1 MKSPLRALLDCIREV
16 TANTSEAE
24 KGHSFE
30 VLVKRF
36 LETEP
41 TYKERFSEV
50 WLWSDW
56 PYAKG
61 RHDVGID
68 LVAKESA
75 TDGYVAVQ
83 CKCYAESHLMNQHD
97 LETFFAAYNRNWATE
112 RSNKLYFESG
122 LIIATTDKWNE
133 TIIETIREQERPC
146 RYIGLTDLETA
157 PVDWEKLGKG
167 QAGDI
172 PKYEPKP
179 HQREAIAAVL
189 QGLQQADRGKLIM
202 ACGTGK
208 TFTALRLAE
217 AYTQGK
223 GCVLFLAPSIA
234 LVAQSL
240 REWMSQTVC
249 SLHPIAVCSDAGAS
263 RVDDLLDISAGN
275 LASPATTD
283 PDAIAR
289 NYARYKGKN
298 LTVIFST
305 YQSLDKVWQ
314 AQNAGALPEFD
325 LCICDEAHRTTGVSL
340 FNTKTDSVDESLF
353 VRIHDSSYI
362 QCRKRVYMTATP
374 RVYTETARRK
384 AKDAKAD
391 VVSMDDPA
399 QYGEEFFRLPFS
411 RAVREGLLADYK
423 VLVLCV
429 DEDYVK
435 DIFGQDLPQ
444 DEKGEVQLDDA
455 VKMVGC
461 YNGLRKKVLL
471 PKSMRRPQPADG
483 SGADSSGADGSA
495 SSAAPDG
502 GAYDP
507 TRPDN
512 PHDAHDFLTTDPL
525 PMRRA
530 VAFTGKIAASKA
542 NTELWG
548 KMVERIRERE
558 EEESAFLPST
568 MKHVDGTMDM
578 NERQELLSW
587 LKGADGNPEQECR
600 ILSNARCLSEGVDVP
615 SLDAVMFMAPRR
627 SKVDVVQS
635 VGRVMRLAPGKKFGY
650 IILPIGIPSDAK
662 PEDVLDKDEKYAV
675 VWDVLQALRSHDDRF
690 NAEINSIELNKG
702 RGDRIAVVGVTGKKR
717 NKNAGLRDAAE
728 NSGAHNDDGATER
741 ITQTAA
747 TQGDFFNT
755 LFANKLESWK
765 EGILVRTVKKCGD
778 RRYWEDWARNIAK
791 IAERQIQSI
800 NDLLDKG
807 IGREEFQLFLSG
819 LRENTNPA
827 ISESDAIEMLAQQF
841 ISRPVFNAL
850 FGKYQFAENNPVSK
864 TMNDMLDIVQQ
875 NTDESDLRE
884 LSRFY
889 HSVQDRTRSIDN
901 AAGRQQVVVE
911 LYDKF
916 FKQAFPRMADKLG
929 IVYTPVPV
937 VDFIVHSVH
946 KVLQKEFGVK
956 EGLGAHGVKILD
968 PFTGTGTFIV
978 RAIQSGL
985 IKRSQ
990 LPYKYR
996 NELFACEI
1004 VLLAYYIACVN
1015 IEVAYHGV
1023 MQQDEYEPFNGICL
1037 TDTFRM
1043 DGNSVAD
1050 KDLFDAFEDNGERVK
1065 KLCKQDIRVII
1076 GNPPYSVGQT
1086 SANDNNQ
1093 NESYPC
1099 LDQRIAETY
1108 AAQSKSQLKNS
1119 LYDSYIRAFRWA
1131 SDRISDDGI
1140 LAFVT
1145 NGTYIDNNTM
1155 SGFRKALMGE
1165 FDSIYCFNLRGNQ
1178 RTSGEL
1184 SRKEGGKIFGEG
1196 SRTPIAI
1203 ILLIKKKN
1211 RPTDRQAMLHYHDI
1225 GDYLTRE
1232 QKLKIIQDFRDYTA
1246 VPWQTLVPDI
1256 HGDWL
1261 NHRTVGYENFLP
1273 IGDKE
1278 SKGKSDT
1285 KALFSLFSNGVK
1297 TNRDTWVYQFER
1309 NRLCNQLN
1317 KFVNQYNTDVC
1328 RGVQNFDTTCIK
1340 WSSSLQSQ
1348 YERGRIIQFL
1358 AKHIRQAVYRP
1369 YCKQFLYFNDALND
1383 RQGQMP
1389 KLFPTPKLKNLV
1401 ITIPGPGGN
1410 KAMMPL
1416 MSDILCDLHMNGDAQ
1431 CFPLYW
1437 YEKREQV
1444 AELNLGLEES
1454 EGGYIRHDG
1463 ITDFGLEQ
1471 FRTAYGDRNIG
1482 KEDVFYYV
1490 YGLLHSEEYR
1500 TRFANDLKKELPRIP
1515 FAKDFWA
1522 YSKAGRELAELHLN
1536 YETVEPYPLQ
1546 EESCGHF
1553 RVTKMRFPKKGIRHT
1568 IIYNDT
1574 CTLSEIPEEA
1584 YEYIVNGK
1592 SAIEWL
1598 MERYAVT
1605 TDKASGIVNDPNAW
1619 CAEQGDPRY
1628 IVDLVKRIVRVSL
1641 ETLRIVKTLPPLQ
1654 IL

>member
-1 MKSPLRALLDCIREV
+1 MKSPLRVLLDCIRKV

-83 CKCYAESHLMNQHD
+83 CKCYAENHLMNLRD
-97 LETFFAAYNRNWATE
+97 LQTFFSAYNRNWATE
-112 RSNKLYFESG
+112 RGNDLFFESG

-133 TIIETIREQERPC
+133 VITETIRSQARPC
-146 RYIGLTDLETA
+146 RFIGLTDLETA

-189 QGLQQADRGKLIM
+189 QGLQNADRGKLIM

-208 TFTALRLAE
+208 TFTALRLTE

-249 SLHPIAVCSDAGAS
+249 SLHPIAVCSDSGAS

-275 LASPATTD
+275 LSSPATTD

-340 FNTKTDSVDESLF
+340 FNTETSAVDESLF
-353 VRIHDSSYI
+353 VRIHDSSFLK
-362 QCRKRVYMTATP
+362 CRKRVYMTATP
-374 RVYTETARRK
+374 RVYNETARRK

-391 VVSMDDPA
+391 VVSMDDPK

-435 DIFGQDLPQ
+435 DIFGQDLPT

-471 PKSMRRPQPADG
+471 PKSMRSPEQAGDR
-483 SGADSSGADGSA
+483 GAGDDA
-495 SSAAPDG
+495 SAASPDSC
-502 GAYDP
+502 AYDQ

-512 PHDAHDFLTTDPL
+512 PHAAQDFLTTDPL
-525 PMRRA
+525 PMKRA
-530 VAFTGKIAASKA
+530 VAFTGKIAASKT
-542 NTELWG
+542 NTRLWE

-558 EEESAFLPST
+558 EEENDFLPGT
-568 MKHVDGTMDM
+568 MRHVDGTMDM

-587 LKGADGNPEQECR
+587 LKGEDGNPGHECR

-650 IILPIGIPSDAK
+650 IILPIGIPADAK
-662 PEDVLDKDEKYAV
+662 PEEVLDKDEKYAV

-702 RGDRIAVVGVTGKKR
+702 RGERIVAVGVTGKKR
-717 NKNAGLRDAAE
+717 NKNGGLGDAAE
-728 NSGAHNDDGATER
+728 KSGAHDDDADTER
-741 ITQTAA
+741 IAQTASV
-747 TQGDFFNT
+747 QGDFFNS
-755 LFANKLESWK
+755 LFADKLESWK

-791 IAERQIQSI
+791 IAERQIKSI

-807 IGREEFQLFLSG
+807 IGIEEFRLFLSG

-827 ISESDAIEMLAQQF
+827 VSESDAIEMLAQQF

-850 FGKYQFAENNPVSK
+850 FGKYRFAENNPVSK
-864 TMNDMLDIVQQ
+864 TMNGMLDIVRQ

-884 LSRFY
+884 LHRFY

-946 KVLQKEFGVK
+946 KALQKEFGVK

-1023 MQQDEYEPFNGICL
+1023 MQQDDYEPFTGICL

-1043 DGNSVAD
+1043 DGNSEAD
-1050 KDLFDAFEDNGERVK
+1050 KDLFAAFEENGERVK
-1065 KLCKQDIRVII
+1065 NLCKQDIRVII

-1086 SANDNNQ
+1086 SANDNNR
-1093 NESYPC
+1093 NEAYPC

-1108 AAQSKSQLKNS
+1108 AAQSTATNKNS

-1131 SDRISDDGI
+1131 SDRLTDDGI

-1155 SGFRKALMGE
+1155 TGFRKALMGE
-1165 FDSIYCFNLRGNQ
+1165 FDSIYCFNLRGAI
-1178 RTSGEL
+1178 RGKSGVGAK
-1184 SRKEGGKIFGEG
+1184 KEGQNVFDIMTGV
-1196 SRTPIAI
+1196 A
-1203 ILLIKKKN
+1203 ILLLVKKKN
-1211 RPTDRQAMLHYHDI
+1211 HATDRQATLHYHDI

-1232 QKLKIIQDFRDYTA
+1232 QKLKIIQDFRDYTD

-1256 HGDWL
+1256 HGDWI
-1261 NHRTVGYENFLP
+1261 NHRTVGYEKFLP
-1273 IGDKE
+1273 MGDKE
-1278 SKGKSDT
+1278 TKGKAET
-1285 KALFSLFSNGVK
+1285 KAIFQIFSNGVK
-1297 TNRDTWVYQFER
+1297 TNRDAWCYNFSRQELSRNMEKTIDFYLRSFDHDEVIYDSTSISWSGNVLR
-1309 NRLCNQLN
+1309 NRLQ
-1317 KFVNQYNTDVC
+1317 KKEDSY
-1328 RGVQNFDTTCIK
+1328 
-1340 WSSSLQSQ
+1340 SLAHV
-1348 YERGRIIQFL
+1348 IN
-1358 AKHIRQAVYRP
+1358 AAYRP
-1369 YCKQFLYFNDALND
+1369 FCKEYLYFD
-1383 RQGQMP
+1383 RNWNERVYQVP

-1401 ITIPGPGGN
+1401 ICLPGVGARKEFSCFICNLTP
-1410 KAMMPL
+1410 
-1416 MSDILCDLHMNGDAQ
+1416 DLEVIAKGQ

-1437 YEKREQV
+1437 YEKREPGD
-1444 AELNLGLEES
+1444 ELDLGLEES

-1471 FRTAYGDRNIG
+1471 FRTAYGDPKIG

-1536 YETVEPYPLQ
+1536 YETIEPWPLK
-1546 EESCGHF
+1546 EESCGNF

-1584 YEYIVNGK
+1584 YGYIVNGK

-1605 TDKASGIVNDPNAW
+1605 TDKASGIVNDPNTW
-1619 CAEQGDPRY
+1619 CAEQGAPRY

-1641 ETLRIVKTLPPLQ
+1641 ETLHIVKDLPPLQ
-1654 IL
+1654 IM